1 MRAVCR
7 TSWPVNTPEWACE
20 HFATIGDPVSL
31 VYDVIGDRDVDDP
44 DDCAGFLLE
53 RLWRL
58 AFTYNPERDK
68 RGPDF
73 NGFANFRL
81 RRFGVADYRRS
92 TQGRTVWQ
100 FSTHTYSREVAVQ
113 LSLDEESDAE
123 DDGLGETLTEGTGD
137 PQTDSD
143 PALRRHTAERDRRR
157 ARDLE
162 ELGIS
167 PAPGLADE
175 LALLSSS

>member
-100 FSTHTYSREVAVQ
+100 FSTHTYRRKSPSSSVSTRRVTPRTTDWER
-113 LSLDEESDAE
+113 LSLRGQAILRQIAIPHS
-123 DDGLGETLTEGTGD
+123 EGILLNEIAD
-137 PQTDSD
+137 
-143 PALRRHTAERDRRR
+143 
-157 ARDLE
+157 

-167 PAPGLADE
+167 RSLASR
-175 LALLSSS
+175 LLRGWLTSLRC